1 MVGSLLLAVAVHG
14 VDRPLQPT
22 LYPHALADQN
32 RTAGW
37 HEGRSSL
44 VDMSESY
51 FSGEL
56 KCPEGCFAQPVR
68 DDHAGIMR
76 HHLNKAQDFED
87 TAEESTGENQTK
99 AYEEMYKEM
108 QVRPLPAQLT
118 PTPTPSLTRTR
129 TPTLTR
135 SPTLTLILTL
145 ARSCTLSSR
154 DGTTSFGL

>member
-1 MVGSLLLAVAVHG
+1 MVGSLLLAAAYCLVG
-14 VDRPLQPT
+14 GQEQPLTP
-22 LYPHALADQN
+22 
-32 RTAGW
+32 
-37 HEGRSSL
+37 EGRSSL

-76 HHLNKAQDFED
+76 HHLNKAQDLED

-99 AYEEMYKEM
+99 AYEEMYKEI
-108 QVRPLPAQLT
+108 QVRPLPVQLT
-118 PTPTPSLTRTR
+118 PTPSP
-129 TPTLTR
+129 TPTLTLT
-135 SPTLTLILTL
+135 PTRTQTPALTLILTP
-145 ARSCTLSSR
+145 ARSCTTSSR

>member
-1 MVGSLLLAVAVHG
+1 MVGSLLLAAAYCLVG
-14 VDRPLQPT
+14 GQEQPLTP
-22 LYPHALADQN
+22 
-32 RTAGW
+32 
-37 HEGRSSL
+37 EGRSSL

-99 AYEEMYKEM
+99 AYEEMYKEI

-118 PTPTPSLTRTR
+118 PTPSP
-129 TPTLTR
+129 TPTLT
-135 SPTLTLILTL
+135 
-145 ARSCTLSSR
+145 
-154 DGTTSFGL
+154 

>member
-1 MVGSLLLAVAVHG
+1 MVGSLLLAAAYCLVG
-14 VDRPLQPT
+14 GQEQPLTP
-22 LYPHALADQN
+22 
-32 RTAGW
+32 
-37 HEGRSSL
+37 EGRSSL

-99 AYEEMYKEM
+99 AYEEMYKEI
-108 QVRPLPAQLT
+108 QVQPP
-118 PTPTPSLTRTR
+118 PP
-129 TPTLTR
+129 R
-135 SPTLTLILTL
+135 S
-145 ARSCTLSSR
+145 
-154 DGTTSFGL
+154 

>member
-1 MVGSLLLAVAVHG
+1 MQTSPLVFHALCLLWQLSLSLRAAEREPSGPLGTMVGSLLLAAAYCLVG
-14 VDRPLQPT
+14 GQEQPLTP
-22 LYPHALADQN
+22 
-32 RTAGW
+32 
-37 HEGRSSL
+37 EGRSSL

-99 AYEEMYKEM
+99 AYEEMYKEI
-108 QVRPLPAQLT
+108 QVRPP
-118 PTPTPSLTRTR
+118 PP
-129 TPTLTR
+129 R
-135 SPTLTLILTL
+135 S
-145 ARSCTLSSR
+145 
-154 DGTTSFGL
+154 